1 MSVNFGQDIMVK
13 ALLSNQR
20 YAVFL
25 GVGLATAA
33 FLAGALFYN
42 GWLFVIAAICGALFL
57 LGVADLRQHKHAI
70 LRNYPVIGHLRF
82 LLESIRPELRQY
94 IIEGDNDAVP
104 FNRQDRGLVYQ
115 RAKGVED
122 KRPFG
127 TIENVYGSGY
137 AWLTHSATPLAIADT
152 DFRVRVGGPAC
163 RQPYDASLYN
173 ISAMSFGALSA
184 NAILALNTGA
194 KKGGFAHDTG
204 EGSISRYHRQGGG
217 DLIFQ
222 IASGYFGCRDEQG
235 RFCAQKFAQ
244 LAADPQVKMIEIKL
258 SQGAKPGHGGML
270 PASKISPEVAEAR
283 GISMGMDC
291 TSPAA
296 HSTFSTP
303 LGLMAFVGQL
313 RELSGGKPIGFKLCI
328 GHRREF
334 MSMVK
339 AMLQTGIVPDFIV
352 VDGAEGGTG
361 AAPVEFA
368 NRVGMPM
375 LEGLTFVHNTLR
387 GAGIRNQVKIGA
399 AGKIVSAFDI
409 ARTLALG
416 ADWCNAARGFMF
428 AIGCI
433 QAQSCHTNRC
443 PVGIA
448 TQDPIRQRA
457 IDVGDK
463 SDRVARFH
471 RNTMRALGD
480 IAGAAGLANPSD
492 FMPYHFMFRQKDNEF
507 LDGNEAYPY
516 LPEGFLVSNG
526 EIPELADWHD
536 RWARAGADSFA
547 PPEIPH
553 GPFKRNRK
561 QKLHVEQQG
570 ATGTLTPVG

>member
-1 MSVNFGQDIMVK
+1 MVTY
-13 ALLSNQR
+13 QR
-20 YAVFL
+20 YMVFACVAL
-25 GVGLATAA
+25 ITLFAA
-33 FLAGALFYN
+33 AGALRYTAWF
-42 GWLFVIAAICGALFL
+42 LPVVAISGALAA
-57 LGVADLRQHKHAI
+57 LGVHDLLQRRHSI

-82 LLESIRPELRQY
+82 IVESFRPELRQY
-94 IIEGDNDAVP
+94 LIEGDRDAEP
-104 FNRQDRGLVYQ
+104 FSRQDRGLVYQ

-127 TIENVYGSGY
+127 TIENVYASGY
-137 AWLTHSATPLAIADT
+137 AWLTHSATPVVIQNT
-152 DFRVRVGGPAC
+152 DFRVRIGGSAC

-173 ISAMSFGALSA
+173 ISAMSFGSLSA

-194 KKGGFAHDTG
+194 KKGGFAHNTG
-204 EGSISRYHRQGGG
+204 EGGISLYHRQGGG
-217 DLIFQ
+217 DLIYQ
-222 IASGYFGCRDEQG
+222 VASGYFGCRNDDGSFSPE
-235 RFCAQKFAQ
+235 KFAD
-244 LAADPQVKMIEIKL
+244 LAADPQIRMIELKL

-270 PASKISPEVAEAR
+270 PASKISPEIAEAR
-283 GISMGMDC
+283 GIPMGIDC
-291 TSPAA
+291 VSPAA

-303 LGLMAFVGQL
+303 IGLMEFIGQL
-313 RELSGGKPIGFKLCI
+313 RELSGGKPVGFKLCI

-339 AMLQTGIVPDFIV
+339 AMLKTGIVPDFIV

-375 LEGLTFVHNTLR
+375 LEGLTFVHNALR
-387 GAGIRNQVKIGA
+387 GAGIRHEVRIGA
-399 AGKIVSAFDI
+399 AGKIISAFDI

-448 TQDPIRQRA
+448 IQDPMRQRA
-457 IDVGDK
+457 IAVGDK
-463 SDRVARFH
+463 SERVARFH
-471 RNTMRALGD
+471 RNTMRALGE
-480 IAGAAGLANPSD
+480 IAGAAGLSDPRD

-516 LPEGFLVSNG
+516 LPDGFLVSG
-526 EIPELADWHD
+526 DEEFPELADWYSRWD
-536 RWARAGADSFA
+536 RATAESFA

-553 GPFKRNRK
+553 GPFTRNVAQARK
-561 QKLHVEQQG
+561 M
-570 ATGTLTPVG
+570 TLSRIA

>member
-1 MSVNFGQDIMVK
+1 MVSII
-13 ALLSNQR
+13 LSHQR
-20 YAVFL
+20 YAVFV
-25 GVGLATAA
+25 GVGLIALAS
-33 FLAGALFYN
+33 LAGAALYST
-42 GWLFVIAAICGALFL
+42 WLLLVATLCGGLFL
-57 LGVADLRQHKHAI
+57 LGVHDLFQRRHSI
-70 LRNYPVIGHLRF
+70 LRNYPVVGHLRF
-82 LLESIRPELRQY
+82 LLEGFRPEIRQY
-94 IIEGDNDAVP
+94 LIEADHEEVP
-104 FNRQDRGLVYQ
+104 FSRQARDLVYQ
-115 RAKGVED
+115 RAKGAED

-137 AWLTHSATPLAIADT
+137 AWLTHSASPVTISDT
-152 DFRVRVGGPAC
+152 NFRVRIGGSAC
-163 RQPYDASLYN
+163 KQPYDASIYN
-173 ISAMSFGALSA
+173 ISAMSFGSLSA
-184 NAILALNTGA
+184 NAILSLNTGA

-217 DLIFQ
+217 DLIYQ
-222 IASGYFGCRDEQG
+222 VASGYFGCRNGDG
-235 RFCAQKFAQ
+235 SFSPGKFAE
-244 LAADPQVKMIEIKL
+244 LAADPQIRMIEIKL

-270 PASKISPEVAEAR
+270 PASKISPEIAEAR
-283 GISMGMDC
+283 GIPMGVDC
-291 TSPAA
+291 ISPPA

-303 LGLMAFVGQL
+303 IGLMRFVGQL
-313 RELSGGKPIGFKLCI
+313 RDLSGGKPVGIKLCI

-339 AMLQTGIVPDFIV
+339 AMLRTGIIPDFIV

-387 GAGIRNQVKIGA
+387 GAGIRHEVKIGA

-409 ARTLALG
+409 ARVVALG

-433 QAQSCHTNRC
+433 QAQACHTNKC

-448 TQDPIRQRA
+448 TQGAGRQRA
-457 IDVGDK
+457 LDVGDK

-471 RNTMRALGD
+471 RNTMKALGE
-480 IAGAAGLANPSD
+480 IAGAAGLSNPSD

-516 LPEGFLVSNG
+516 LPEGFLVAG
-526 EIPELADWHD
+526 KEIPELADWYSRWD
-536 RWARAGADSFA
+536 RADAESFA

-553 GPFKRNRK
+553 GPFERRK
-561 QKLHVEQQG
+561 
-570 ATGTLTPVG
+570 AA

>member
-1 MSVNFGQDIMVK
+1 MLNTFFSY
-13 ALLSNQR
+13 QR
-20 YAVFL
+20 YTVF
-25 GVGLATAA
+25 VGAGLIALAS
-33 FLAGALFYN
+33 LAGAVLYSQ
-42 GWLFVIAAICGALFL
+42 WLLLVATLAAALFV
-57 LGVADLRQHKHAI
+57 LGVHDVLQRRHSI
-70 LRNYPVIGHLRF
+70 LRNYPVVGHLRF
-82 LLESIRPELRQY
+82 ILESFRPEIRQY
-94 IIEGDNDAVP
+94 LIEGDHEEVP
-104 FNRQDRGLVYQ
+104 FSRQARGLVYQ
-115 RAKGVED
+115 RAKGAED

-137 AWLTHSATPLAIADT
+137 AWLTHSASPVTITDT
-152 DFRVRVGGPAC
+152 NFRVRVGGSAC
-163 RQPYDASLYN
+163 KQPYEASLYN

-194 KKGGFAHDTG
+194 QKGGFAHDTG
-204 EGSISRYHRQGGG
+204 EGSISRHHRQGGG
-217 DLIFQ
+217 DLIYQ
-222 IASGYFGCRDEQG
+222 VASGYFGCRNDDGSFSPE
-235 RFCAQKFAQ
+235 KFAEV
-244 LAADPQVKMIEIKL
+244 AADPQVKMIEIKL

-270 PASKISPEVAEAR
+270 PASKISPEIAEAR
-283 GISMGMDC
+283 GIPMGIDC
-291 TSPAA
+291 VSPAA

-303 LGLMAFVGQL
+303 IGLMQFVAQL
-313 RELSGGKPIGFKLCI
+313 RELSGGKPVGFKLCI

-339 AMLQTGIVPDFIV
+339 AMLKTGIIPDFIV

-387 GAGIRNQVKIGA
+387 GAGIRHEVKIGA

-409 ARTLALG
+409 ARVVALG
-416 ADWCNAARGFMF
+416 ADWCNAARGYMF

-433 QAQSCHTNRC
+433 QAQACHTNAC

-448 TQDPIRQRA
+448 TQDPVRQRA
-457 IDVGDK
+457 LDVGDK

-471 RNTMRALGD
+471 RNTMKALGE
-480 IAGAAGLANPSD
+480 IAGAAGLSNPSD

-516 LPEGFLVSNG
+516 LPQGFLVAG
-526 EIPELADWHD
+526 EEIPELVDWYSRWD
-536 RWARAGADSFA
+536 RANAESFA

-553 GPFKRNRK
+553 GPFRRRK
-561 QKLHVEQQG
+561 
-570 ATGTLTPVG
+570 AA